1 VQSTANRET
10 NTASLISVRYMEYDC
25 QLNYS
30 TAPSAKVAGW
40 TPAQATTVL
49 FSLLLYPGPQTDVK
63 ILDL

>member
-1 VQSTANRET
+1 
-10 NTASLISVRYMEYDC
+10 MEYDC